1 MLEVENVMVPALRIN
16 NRSVNQTF
24 LEEVLGLKTVLEDG
38 PFAEFA
44 GHSKD
49 KTAKLVLVES
59 PSMRTRAVTGPKKLA
74 RLALKVA
81 KPAEIESLLVR
92 GASFSKLYRGKK
104 GLAFETVLPE
114 GYVFLLHSEDDL
126 ADLQEIL
133 PPVQFKGLADFQG
146 LTEFAVSQILINSP
160 HPETS
165 QGFYQTIWPDQG
177 LLVFQEAQGPDL
189 LADADSTWDLDS
201 LRIKVQPELDWAE
214 LEEKLPAGYFKD
226 RKERFLQ
233 STDPSKIEIWFEK

>member
-114 GYVFLLHSEDDL
+114 GYVFLMHSEDDL

-165 QGFYQTIWPDQG
+165 QGFYQPIWPDPG
-177 LLVFQEAQGPDL
+177 LLVFQEAKGPDL
-189 LADADSTWDLDS
+189 LEEAD
-201 LRIKVQPELDWAE
+201 
-214 LEEKLPAGYFKD
+214 
-226 RKERFLQ
+226 
-233 STDPSKIEIWFEK
+233 

>member
-114 GYVFLLHSEDDL
+114 GYVFLLHSEEDV
-126 ADLQEIL
+126 AGLQEIL
-133 PPVQFKGLADFQG
+133 PPVQFEELADFQG
-146 LTEFAVSQILINSP
+146 LTEFLVSQILVNSP

-189 LADADSTWDLDS
+189 LAEADSTWDLDS

>member
-44 GHSKD
+44 GHSDSKE
-49 KTAKLVLVES
+49 AKLVLIES
-59 PSMRTRAVTGPKKLA
+59 PSMRTRAVEGPKKLA

-81 KPAEIESLLVR
+81 KPAEIESLLAR
-92 GASFSKLYRGKK
+92 GASFSKLYRGKR

-114 GYVFLLHSEDDL
+114 GYVFLLHSEDEV

-133 PPVQFKGLADFQG
+133 PPVQFERLADFQG
-146 LTEFAVSQILINSP
+146 LTDVAVSQILINSP
-160 HPETS
+160 HPEIS
-165 QGFYQTIWPDQG
+165 QGFYQTIWPGQG

-189 LADADSTWDLDS
+189 LAEADSTWDLDS
-201 LRIKVQPELDWAE
+201 LRVKVRPGLDWAE
-214 LEEKLPAGYFKD
+214 LEAVLPAGYFKD
-226 RKERFLQ
+226 KKERFIQ

>member
-1 MLEVENVMVPALRIN
+1 MLEVEKVVVPGLRIN
-16 NRSVNQTF
+16 NRSVNQAF
-24 LEEVLGLKTVLEDG
+24 LEEQLGLKTVLEEG

-44 GHSKD
+44 GHSDSKE
-49 KTAKLVLVES
+49 AKLVLIES
-59 PSMRTRAVTGPKKLA
+59 PSMRTRAVEGPKKLA

-81 KPAEIESLLVR
+81 KPAEIESLLAR
-92 GASFSKLYRGKK
+92 GASFSKLYRGKR

-114 GYVFLLHSEDDL
+114 GYVFLLHSEEDV
-126 ADLQEIL
+126 AGLQEIL
-133 PPVQFKGLADFQG
+133 PPVQFEELADFQG
-146 LTEFAVSQILINSP
+146 LTEFVVSQILINSP

-165 QGFYQTIWPDQG
+165 QGFYQTIWPDQD

-233 STDPSKIEIWFEK
+233 SKDPSKIEIWFEK

>member
-44 GHSKD
+44 GHSDSKE
-49 KTAKLVLVES
+49 AKLVLVES

-74 RLALKVA
+74 RLALKVGN
-81 KPAEIESLLVR
+81 PAEIESLLAR
-92 GASFSKLYRGKK
+92 GASFSKLYRGEK

-114 GYVFLLHSEDDL
+114 GYVFLLHSEEDV
-126 ADLQEIL
+126 ADLQEVL
-133 PPVQFKGLADFQG
+133 PPVQFEELANFQG
-146 LTEFAVSQILINSP
+146 LTDVAVSQILINSP

-189 LADADSTWDLDS
+189 LAEADSTWDLDS
-201 LRIKVQPELDWAE
+201 LRVKVRPELDWAE
-214 LEEKLPAGYFKD
+214 LEAVLPASSFKD
-226 RKERFLQ
+226 KKGRFIQ

>member
-1 MLEVENVMVPALRIN
+1 MLEVEKVVVPGLRIN
-16 NRSVNQTF
+16 NRSVNQAF
-24 LEEVLGLKTVLEDG
+24 LEEQLGLKTVLEEG

-44 GHSKD
+44 GYSTD
-49 KTAKLVLVES
+49 KTAKLVLIES
-59 PSMRTRAVTGPKKLA
+59 PSMRTRAVKGPKKMA
-74 RLALKVA
+74 RLVLKVA
-81 KPAEIESLLVR
+81 KPAEIESLLAR
-92 GASFSKLYRGKK
+92 GSSFSKLYRGKK

-114 GYVFLLHSEDDL
+114 GYVFLLHSEEDIE
-126 ADLQEIL
+126 DLQEIL
-133 PPVQFKGLADFQG
+133 PPVQFEELADFQG
-146 LTEFAVSQILINSP
+146 LTDLAVSQILINSP

-189 LADADSTWDLDS
+189 LAEADSTWDLDS

>member
-44 GHSKD
+44 GHSDSKE
-49 KTAKLVLVES
+49 AKLVLIES
-59 PSMRTRAVTGPKKLA
+59 PSMRTRAVEGPKKLA

-81 KPAEIESLLVR
+81 NPAEIESLLAR
-92 GASFSKLYRGKK
+92 GASFSKLYRGEK

-114 GYVFLLHSEDDL
+114 GYVFLLHSEEDV
-126 ADLQEIL
+126 ADLQEVL
-133 PPVQFKGLADFQG
+133 PPVQFEELADFQG
-146 LTEFAVSQILINSP
+146 LTDVAVSQILINSP
-160 HPETS
+160 HPASS

-189 LADADSTWDLDS
+189 LAEADSTWDLDS
-201 LRIKVQPELDWAE
+201 LRVKVHPELDWAV
-214 LEEKLPAGYFKD
+214 LEEKLPAGSFKD
-226 RKERFLQ
+226 KKERFIQ

>member
-24 LEEVLGLKTVLEDG
+24 LEEVLGLKTVLEEG

-44 GHSKD
+44 GHSDSKE
-49 KTAKLVLVES
+49 AKLVLIES
-59 PSMRTRAVTGPKKLA
+59 PSMRTRAVEGPKKLA

-81 KPAEIESLLVR
+81 KPAEIESLLAR
-92 GASFSKLYRGKK
+92 GASFSKLYRGKR
-104 GLAFETVLPE
+104 GLGFETVLPE
-114 GYVFLLHSEDDL
+114 GYVFLLHSEEDIE
-126 ADLQEIL
+126 DLQEIL
-133 PPVQFKGLADFQG
+133 PPVQFEELADFQG
-146 LTEFAVSQILINSP
+146 LTDLAVSQILINSP

-189 LADADSTWDLDS
+189 LADAESTWDLSS
-201 LRIKVQPELDWAE
+201 LRIKVHPEMDWAE
-214 LEEKLPAGYFKD
+214 LEAVLPAGYFKD
-226 RKERFLQ
+226 KKERFLQ

>member
-81 KPAEIESLLVR
+81 KPAEIESLLAR
-92 GASFSKLYRGKK
+92 GASFSKLYRGKN

-177 LLVFQEAQGPDL
+177 LLVFQVAQGPDL
-189 LADADSTWDLDS
+189 LAEADSTWDLDS
-201 LRIKVQPELDWAE
+201 LRVKVHPELDWAG
-214 LEEKLPAGYFKD
+214 LEAVLPAGYFKD
-226 RKERFLQ
+226 KKERFIQ

>member
-1 MLEVENVMVPALRIN
+1 MLEVENVIVPALRVN

-24 LEEVLGLKTVLEDG
+24 LEEVLGLKTVLEEG

-44 GHSKD
+44 GHSDSKE
-49 KTAKLVLVES
+49 AKLVLIES
-59 PSMRTRAVTGPKKLA
+59 PSMRTRAVEGPKKVA

-81 KPAEIESLLVR
+81 KPGEIESLLAR
-92 GASFSKLYRGKK
+92 GASFSKLYRGKR

-114 GYVFLLHSEDDL
+114 GYVFLLHSEEDV

-133 PPVQFKGLADFQG
+133 PPVQFEELADFQG
-146 LTEFAVSQILINSP
+146 LTDLVVSQILINSP

-165 QGFYQTIWPDQG
+165 QDFYQTIWPDQG

>member
-1 MLEVENVMVPALRIN
+1 MLEVENVIVPSLRVN

-24 LEEVLGLKTVLEDG
+24 LEEVLGLKTVLEEG

-44 GHSKD
+44 GHSDSKE
-49 KTAKLVLVES
+49 AKLVLIES
-59 PSMRTRAVTGPKKLA
+59 PSMRTRAVEGPKKLA

-81 KPAEIESLLVR
+81 KPAEIESLLAR
-92 GASFSKLYRGKK
+92 GASFSKLYRGKR

-114 GYVFLLHSEDDL
+114 GYVFLLHSEEDV
-126 ADLQEIL
+126 AGLQEIL
-133 PPVQFKGLADFQG
+133 PPVQFEELADFQG
-146 LTEFAVSQILINSP
+146 LTEFLVSQILVNSP

-189 LADADSTWDLDS
+189 LAEADSTWDLDS
-201 LRIKVQPELDWAE
+201 LRVKVHPELDWAE
-214 LEEKLPAGYFKD
+214 LEAVLPAGYFKD

>member
-44 GHSKD
+44 GHSDSKE
-49 KTAKLVLVES
+49 AKLVLIES
-59 PSMRTRAVTGPKKLA
+59 PSMRTRAVEGPKKLA

-81 KPAEIESLLVR
+81 NPAEIESLLAR
-92 GASFSKLYRGKK
+92 GASFSKLYRGEK

-114 GYVFLLHSEDDL
+114 GYVFLLHSEEDV
-126 ADLQEIL
+126 ADLQEVL
-133 PPVQFKGLADFQG
+133 PPVQFEELADFQG
-146 LTEFAVSQILINSP
+146 LTDVAVSQILINSP
-160 HPETS
+160 HPASS

-189 LADADSTWDLDS
+189 LAEADSTWDLDS
-201 LRIKVQPELDWAE
+201 LRVKVHPELDWAV
-214 LEEKLPAGYFKD
+214 LEEKLPAGSFKD
-226 RKERFLQ
+226 KKGRFIQ

>member
-1 MLEVENVMVPALRIN
+1 MLEVENVIVPALRVN

-24 LEEVLGLKTVLEDG
+24 LEEVLGLKTVLEEG

-44 GHSKD
+44 GHSDSKE
-49 KTAKLVLVES
+49 AKLVLIES
-59 PSMRTRAVTGPKKLA
+59 PSMRTRAVEGPKKLA

-81 KPAEIESLLVR
+81 KPAEIESLLAR
-92 GASFSKLYRGKK
+92 GASFSKLYRGKR

-114 GYVFLLHSEDDL
+114 GYVFLLHSEEDV
-126 ADLQEIL
+126 AGLQEIL
-133 PPVQFKGLADFQG
+133 PPVQFEELADFQG
-146 LTEFAVSQILINSP
+146 LTEFVVSQILINSP

-165 QGFYQTIWPDQG
+165 QGFYQTIWPDQD
-177 LLVFQEAQGPDL
+177 LLIFQEAQGPDL

>member
-1 MLEVENVMVPALRIN
+1 MLEVEKVVVPGLRIN
-16 NRSVNQTF
+16 NRSVNQAF
-24 LEEVLGLKTVLEDG
+24 LEEQLGLKTVLEEG

-44 GHSKD
+44 GYSTD
-49 KTAKLVLVES
+49 KTAKLVLIES
-59 PSMRTRAVTGPKKLA
+59 PSMRTRAVEGPKKMA
-74 RLALKVA
+74 RLVLKVA
-81 KPAEIESLLVR
+81 KPAEIESLLAR
-92 GASFSKLYRGKK
+92 GSSFSKLYRGKK

-114 GYVFLLHSEDDL
+114 GYVFLLHSEEDIE
-126 ADLQEIL
+126 DLQEIL
-133 PPVQFKGLADFQG
+133 PPVQFEELADFQG
-146 LTEFAVSQILINSP
+146 LTDLAVSQIFINSP

-165 QGFYQTIWPDQG
+165 QDFYQTIWPDQG

>member
-1 MLEVENVMVPALRIN
+1 MLEVEKVVGPGLRIK
-16 NRSVNQTF
+16 NRSVNQAC
-24 LEEVLGLKTVLEDG
+24 LEEQLGLKTVLEEG
-38 PFAEFA
+38 PFTEFA

-49 KTAKLVLVES
+49 KTAKLVLIES

-114 GYVFLLHSEDDL
+114 GYVFLLHSEEDV
-126 ADLQEIL
+126 ADLQEVL
-133 PPVQFKGLADFQG
+133 PPVQFEELADFQG
-146 LTEFAVSQILINSP
+146 LTDVAVSQILINSP
-160 HPETS
+160 HPASS

-189 LADADSTWDLDS
+189 LAEADSTWDLDS
-201 LRIKVQPELDWAE
+201 LRVKVHPELDWAV
-214 LEEKLPAGYFKD
+214 LEEKLPAGSFKD
-226 RKERFLQ
+226 KKERFIQ

>member
-189 LADADSTWDLDS
+189 LAEADSTWDLDS
-201 LRIKVQPELDWAE
+201 LRVKVHPELDWAV
-214 LEEKLPAGYFKD
+214 LEEKLPAGSFKD
-226 RKERFLQ
+226 KKERFIQ

>member
-1 MLEVENVMVPALRIN
+1 MLEVENVMVPALRVN

-24 LEEVLGLKTVLEDG
+24 LEEVLGLKTVLEEG

-44 GHSKD
+44 GHSDSKE
-49 KTAKLVLVES
+49 AKLVLIES
-59 PSMRTRAVTGPKKLA
+59 PSMRTRAVEGPKKLA

-81 KPAEIESLLVR
+81 KPAEIESLLAR
-92 GASFSKLYRGKK
+92 GASFSKLYRGKR

-114 GYVFLLHSEDDL
+114 GYVFLLHSEEDV
-126 ADLQEIL
+126 AGLQEIL
-133 PPVQFKGLADFQG
+133 PPVQFEELADFQG
-146 LTEFAVSQILINSP
+146 LTEFVVSQILINSP

-165 QGFYQTIWPDQG
+165 QGFYQTIWPDQD

-233 STDPSKIEIWFEK
+233 SKDPSKIEIWFEK

>member
-44 GHSKD
+44 GHSDSKE
-49 KTAKLVLVES
+49 AKLVLIES
-59 PSMRTRAVTGPKKLA
+59 PSMRTRAVEGPKKLA

-81 KPAEIESLLVR
+81 KPAEIESLLAR
-92 GASFSKLYRGKK
+92 GASFSKLYRGKR

-114 GYVFLLHSEDDL
+114 GYVFLLHSEEDV
-126 ADLQEIL
+126 ADLQEVL
-133 PPVQFKGLADFQG
+133 PPVQFEELADFQG
-146 LTEFAVSQILINSP
+146 LTDVAVSQILINSP
-160 HPETS
+160 HPASS

-189 LADADSTWDLDS
+189 LAEADSTWDLDS
-201 LRIKVQPELDWAE
+201 LRVKVHPELDWAE
-214 LEEKLPAGYFKD
+214 LDAVLPAGYFKD
-226 RKERFLQ
+226 KKERFIQ

>member
-1 MLEVENVMVPALRIN
+1 MLEVEKVVVPGLRIN
-16 NRSVNQTF
+16 NRSVNQAF
-24 LEEVLGLKTVLEDG
+24 LEEQLGLKTVLEEG
-38 PFAEFA
+38 PFTEFA

-49 KTAKLVLVES
+49 KTAKLVLIES
-59 PSMRTRAVTGPKKLA
+59 PSMRTRAVNGPKKLA
-74 RLALKVA
+74 RLTLKVA
-81 KPAEIESLLVR
+81 KPAEIESLLAR
-92 GASFSKLYRGKK
+92 GASFSKLYRGKR

-114 GYVFLLHSEDDL
+114 GYVFLLHSEDEV

-133 PPVQFKGLADFQG
+133 PPVQFERLADFQG
-146 LTEFAVSQILINSP
+146 LTDVAVSQILINSP

-189 LADADSTWDLDS
+189 LAEADSTWDLDS

>member
-44 GHSKD
+44 GHSDSKE
-49 KTAKLVLVES
+49 AKLVLIES
-59 PSMRTRAVTGPKKLA
+59 PSMRTRAVEGPKKLA

-81 KPAEIESLLVR
+81 KPAEIESLLAR
-92 GASFSKLYRGKK
+92 GASFSKLYRGKR

-114 GYVFLLHSEDDL
+114 GYVFLLHSEDEV

-133 PPVQFKGLADFQG
+133 PPVQFERLADFQG
-146 LTEFAVSQILINSP
+146 LTDVAVSQILINSP
-160 HPETS
+160 HPEIS
-165 QGFYQTIWPDQG
+165 QGFYQTIWPGQG

-189 LADADSTWDLDS
+189 LAEADSTWDLDS
-201 LRIKVQPELDWAE
+201 LRVKVRPELDWAE
-214 LEEKLPAGYFKD
+214 LEAVLPAGSFKD
-226 RKERFLQ
+226 KKGRFIQ
-233 STDPSKIEIWFEK
+233 SADPSKIEIWFEK

>member
-189 LADADSTWDLDS
+189 LAEADSTWDLDS
-201 LRIKVQPELDWAE
+201 LRVKVHPELDWAE
-214 LEEKLPAGYFKD
+214 LEAVLPAGYFKD
-226 RKERFLQ
+226 RKERFIQ

>member
-1 MLEVENVMVPALRIN
+1 MLEVEKVVVPGLRIN
-16 NRSVNQTF
+16 NRSVNQAF
-24 LEEVLGLKTVLEDG
+24 LEEQLGLKTVLEEG

-44 GHSKD
+44 GHSDSKE
-49 KTAKLVLVES
+49 AKLVLIES
-59 PSMRTRAVTGPKKLA
+59 PSMRTRAVEGPKKLA

-81 KPAEIESLLVR
+81 KPAEIESLLAR
-92 GASFSKLYRGKK
+92 GASFSKLYRGKR

-114 GYVFLLHSEDDL
+114 GYVFLLHSEEDIE
-126 ADLQEIL
+126 DLQEIL
-133 PPVQFKGLADFQG
+133 PPVQFEELADFQG
-146 LTEFAVSQILINSP
+146 LTEFVVSRILINSP

-165 QGFYQTIWPDQG
+165 QGFYQTIWPDQD

-233 STDPSKIEIWFEK
+233 SKDPSKIEIWFEK

>member
-1 MLEVENVMVPALRIN
+1 MLEVEKVVVPGLRIN
-16 NRSVNQTF
+16 NRSVNQAF
-24 LEEVLGLKTVLEDG
+24 LEEQLGLKTVLEEG

-44 GHSKD
+44 GYSTD
-49 KTAKLVLVES
+49 KTAKLVLIES
-59 PSMRTRAVTGPKKLA
+59 PSMRTRAVEGPKKMA
-74 RLALKVA
+74 RLVLKVA
-81 KPAEIESLLVR
+81 KPAEIESLLAR
-92 GASFSKLYRGKK
+92 GSSFSKIYRGKK

-114 GYVFLLHSEDDL
+114 GYVFLLHSEEDIE
-126 ADLQEIL
+126 DLQEIL
-133 PPVQFKGLADFQG
+133 PPVQFEELADFQG
-146 LTEFAVSQILINSP
+146 LTDLVVSQILINSP

-165 QGFYQTIWPDQG
+165 QDFYQTIWPDQG

-189 LADADSTWDLDS
+189 LAEADSTWDLDS
-201 LRIKVQPELDWAE
+201 LRIKVQPELGWAE

>member
-59 PSMRTRAVTGPKKLA
+59 PSMRTRAVNGPKKLA

-189 LADADSTWDLDS
+189 LAEADSTWDLDS
-201 LRIKVQPELDWAE
+201 LRVKVHPELDWAE
-214 LEEKLPAGYFKD
+214 LEAVLPAGYFKD
-226 RKERFLQ
+226 RKERFIQ

>member
-81 KPAEIESLLVR
+81 KPAEIESLLAR

-133 PPVQFKGLADFQG
+133 PPVQFEGLADFQG
-146 LTEFAVSQILINSP
+146 LTDVAVSQILINSP

-165 QGFYQTIWPDQG
+165 RGFYQTIWPDQG

-189 LADADSTWDLDS
+189 LAEADSTWDLDS
-201 LRIKVQPELDWAE
+201 LRVKVHPELDWAG
-214 LEEKLPAGYFKD
+214 LEAVLPAGYFKD
-226 RKERFLQ
+226 RKERFIQ

>member
-1 MLEVENVMVPALRIN
+1 M
-16 NRSVNQTF
+16 
-24 LEEVLGLKTVLEDG
+24 
-38 PFAEFA
+38 
-44 GHSKD
+44 
-49 KTAKLVLVES
+49 
-59 PSMRTRAVTGPKKLA
+59 
-74 RLALKVA
+74 
-81 KPAEIESLLVR
+81 
-92 GASFSKLYRGKK
+92 
-104 GLAFETVLPE
+104 
-114 GYVFLLHSEDDL
+114 
-126 ADLQEIL
+126 
-133 PPVQFKGLADFQG
+133 PPVQFEELADFQG
-146 LTEFAVSQILINSP
+146 LTEFLVSQILVNSP

-189 LADADSTWDLDS
+189 LAEADSTWDLDS

>member
-1 MLEVENVMVPALRIN
+1 MLEVENVIVPALRVN

-24 LEEVLGLKTVLEDG
+24 LEEVLGLKTVLEEG

-44 GHSKD
+44 GHSDSKE
-49 KTAKLVLVES
+49 AKLVLIES
-59 PSMRTRAVTGPKKLA
+59 PSMRTRAVEGPKKLA

-81 KPAEIESLLVR
+81 KPAEIESLLAR
-92 GASFSKLYRGKK
+92 GASFSKLYRGKR

-114 GYVFLLHSEDDL
+114 GYVFLLHSEEDV
-126 ADLQEIL
+126 AGLQEIL
-133 PPVQFKGLADFQG
+133 PPVQFEELADFQG
-146 LTEFAVSQILINSP
+146 LTEFVVSQILINSP

-165 QGFYQTIWPDQG
+165 QGFYQTIWPDQD

-233 STDPSKIEIWFEK
+233 SKDPSKIEIWFEK

>member
-165 QGFYQTIWPDQG
+165 QGFYQTLWPDQG

-189 LADADSTWDLDS
+189 LAEADSTWDLDS

>member
-189 LADADSTWDLDS
+189 LAEADSTWDLDS

>member
-16 NRSVNQTF
+16 NRSVNQTY
-24 LEEVLGLKTVLEDG
+24 LEEVLGLKTVLEEG

-44 GHSKD
+44 GYSKD

-81 KPAEIESLLVR
+81 KPAEIESLLAR

-104 GLAFETVLPE
+104 GLAFEAVLPE

-133 PPVQFKGLADFQG
+133 PPVQFEELADFQG
-146 LTEFAVSQILINSP
+146 LTDLAVSQILVNSP

-189 LADADSTWDLDS
+189 LAEADSTWDLDS

>member
-1 MLEVENVMVPALRIN
+1 M
-16 NRSVNQTF
+16 
-24 LEEVLGLKTVLEDG
+24 
-38 PFAEFA
+38 
-44 GHSKD
+44 
-49 KTAKLVLVES
+49 
-59 PSMRTRAVTGPKKLA
+59 
-74 RLALKVA
+74 
-81 KPAEIESLLVR
+81 
-92 GASFSKLYRGKK
+92 
-104 GLAFETVLPE
+104 PE
-114 GYVFLLHSEDDL
+114 GYVFLLHSEEDV
-126 ADLQEIL
+126 AGLQEIL
-133 PPVQFKGLADFQG
+133 PPVQFEELADFQG
-146 LTEFAVSQILINSP
+146 LTEFLVSQILVNSP

-189 LADADSTWDLDS
+189 LAEADSTWDLDS

>member
-1 MLEVENVMVPALRIN
+1 MFEVEKVVVPGLRIN
-16 NRSVNQTF
+16 NRSVNQAF
-24 LEEVLGLKTVLEDG
+24 LEEQLGLKTVLEEG

-44 GHSKD
+44 GHSDSKE
-49 KTAKLVLVES
+49 AKLVLIDS
-59 PSMRTRAVTGPKKLA
+59 PSMRTRAVEGPKKLA

-81 KPAEIESLLVR
+81 KPGEIESLLAR
-92 GASFSKLYRGKK
+92 GASFSKLYRGKR

-114 GYVFLLHSEDDL
+114 GYVFLLHSEEDV
-126 ADLQEIL
+126 AGLQEIL
-133 PPVQFKGLADFQG
+133 PPVQFEELADFQG
-146 LTEFAVSQILINSP
+146 LTEFVVSQILINSP

-165 QGFYQTIWPDQG
+165 QGFYQTIWPDQD

>member
-16 NRSVNQTF
+16 NRSVYQTF

-189 LADADSTWDLDS
+189 LAEADSTWDLDS
-201 LRIKVQPELDWAE
+201 LRVKVHPELDWAE
-214 LEEKLPAGYFKD
+214 LEAVLPAGYFKD
-226 RKERFLQ
+226 RKERFIQ

>member
-1 MLEVENVMVPALRIN
+1 MLELENVIVPALRVN

-24 LEEVLGLKTVLEDG
+24 LEEVLGLKTVLEEG

-44 GHSKD
+44 GHSDSKE
-49 KTAKLVLVES
+49 AKLVLIES
-59 PSMRTRAVTGPKKLA
+59 PSMRTRAVEGPKKLA

-81 KPAEIESLLVR
+81 KPGEIESLLAR
-92 GASFSKLYRGKK
+92 GASFSKLYRGKR

-114 GYVFLLHSEDDL
+114 GYVFLLHSEEDVE
-126 ADLQEIL
+126 DLQEIL
-133 PPVQFKGLADFQG
+133 PPVQFEEQADFQG
-146 LTEFAVSQILINSP
+146 LTEFVVSQILINSP

-165 QGFYQTIWPDQG
+165 QDFYQTIWPDQG

-189 LADADSTWDLDS
+189 LADAESTWDLS
-201 LRIKVQPELDWAE
+201 SIRIKVHPEMDWAE
-214 LEEKLPAGYFKD
+214 LEAVLPAGYFKD
-226 RKERFLQ
+226 KKERFIQ